1 MDPSKAK
8 KKRLRNT
15 VVGNAIYANEFR
27 EMMPVF
33 KEVTLELALM
43 SKRLFSVA
51 TCNDPAFETCDD
63 VRKARDEVA
72 DNMIRLMEKWK
83 TA

>member
-1 MDPSKAK
+1 
-8 KKRLRNT
+8 
-15 VVGNAIYANEFR
+15 
-27 EMMPVF
+27 
-33 KEVTLELALM
+33 M